1 MGGRK
6 RDGVRAVR
14 PTDFSEENT
23 METTFDPYG
32 EELGASGRRLKDDAG
47 DAAGKLKNVATE
59 EIRNLIADVEDLV
72 ARLADLNDADVAT
85 MRSKVMATVEAA
97 KETLTDSAETLRRR
111 AQRAVSGAD
120 DYVRESPWV
129 AVGAAAL
136 IGALVGILV
145 ARRS

>member
-1 MGGRK
+1 
-6 RDGVRAVR
+6 
-14 PTDFSEENT
+14 

-32 EELGASGRRLKDDAG
+32 EELGASGRRLRDDASQ
-47 DAAGKLKNVATE
+47 AAGKLKGVATE
-59 EIRNLIADVEDLV
+59 EIKNLIADVEDLV

-85 MRSKVMATVEAA
+85 MRTKVMTTVAAA
-97 KETLTDSAETLRRR
+97 KETLADSAETLRRQ
-111 AQRAVSGAD
+111 AQRAMSGAD
-120 DYVRESPWV
+120 DYVRESPWA

>member
-1 MGGRK
+1 
-6 RDGVRAVR
+6 
-14 PTDFSEENT
+14 

-32 EELGASGRRLKDDAG
+32 EELGASGRRIKDDVAG
-47 DAAGKLKNVATE
+47 AAGNIKNVATE

-85 MRSKVMATVEAA
+85 MRSKVMATVDAA
-97 KETLTDSAETLRRR
+97 KETLVDSAETLRRQ

-129 AVGAAAL
+129 AVGVAAL

>member
-1 MGGRK
+1 
-6 RDGVRAVR
+6 
-14 PTDFSEENT
+14 

-32 EELGASGRRLKDDAG
+32 EELGASGRRIKDDAAS
-47 DAAGKLKNVATE
+47 AAGNIKNVATE
-59 EIRNLIADVEDLV
+59 EIKNLIADVEDLV
-72 ARLADLNDADVAT
+72 ARLADLNDADVASL
-85 MRSKVMATVEAA
+85 RSKVVSTVAAA
-97 KETLTDSAETLRRR
+97 KETLADSAETLRRQ